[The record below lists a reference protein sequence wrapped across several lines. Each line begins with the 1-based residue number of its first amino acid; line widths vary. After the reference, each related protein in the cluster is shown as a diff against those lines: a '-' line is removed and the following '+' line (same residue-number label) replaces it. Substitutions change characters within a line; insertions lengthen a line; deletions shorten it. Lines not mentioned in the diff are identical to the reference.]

1 MKPPPKL
8 PTLSQNLIYLNL
20 AHNSITELPEFLFTQ
35 CLLLQKINLTG
46 NEIAVIPNGIG
57 ALIRLHWLNLSF
69 NQIEELPPR

>member
-20 AHNSITELPEFLFTQ
+20 AHNSINELPEFLFAQ